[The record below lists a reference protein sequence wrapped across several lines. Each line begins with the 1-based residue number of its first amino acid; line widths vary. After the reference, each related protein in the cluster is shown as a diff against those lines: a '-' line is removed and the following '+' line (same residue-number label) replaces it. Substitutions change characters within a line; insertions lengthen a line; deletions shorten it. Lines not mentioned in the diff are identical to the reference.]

1 MGRWITLAVGV
12 LLVVNGFYTRTFD
25 FPNETPV
32 RYCFWYDS
40 INFGG
45 CFHNATAPIL
55 LAWGPFLLGVA
66 IVGWSIYA
74 AIRGT
79 RRR

>member
-12 LLVVNGFYTRTFD
+12 LLVANGFDPRTYDYLHYT
-25 FPNETPV
+25 PPL
-32 RYCFWYDS
+32 YCFQYD
-40 INFGG
+40 FLGVYG
-45 CFHNATAPIL
+45 CFHNAIAPML

-66 IVGWSIYA
+66 LVGWSIYA

-79 RRR
+79 RRT